1 MSLSNVK
8 TCKRVNILSD
18 VVSKTRPAHVENIP
32 KTKIAFLADTPKF
45 NTSAVAQ
52 HLFNYTHAQHVANL
66 NAVYGKQRL
75 IYLIS
80 LPLIYLSCHLNSVK
94 FYFKGAI
101 SRIARLLSHHSFDAK
116 NSLECQKN
124 TLNQNV

>member
-8 TCKRVNILSD
+8 TCKSVNTLSD
-18 VVSKTRPAHVENIP
+18 VVCKTRPARVENIP

-52 HLFNYTHAQHVANL
+52 HLFNYTQSQHVADL
-66 NAVYGKQRL
+66 NAVDGKQR
-75 IYLIS
+75 
-80 LPLIYLSCHLNSVK
+80 LIYLSCHLNSVK